1 MRATVIPVDRWVRR
15 DDQAANLSDWPF
27 NDSEIHAIQ
36 WYSDSGEI
44 EFVGT
49 PKPPNQPF
57 TDASILEPYLEAL
70 QAHLD
75 ALAAEQPV

>member
-1 MRATVIPVDRWVRR
+1 MRVTVIPVDCWVRR

-36 WYSDSGEI
+36 WDADAGEI
-44 EFVGT
+44 EYVGK

-57 TDASILEPYLEAL
+57 TDPSILEPYLEAL